1 MIKKIELISELNKRI
16 NDSLICLVQ
25 DSVTEGKEHYIYTYL
40 TSNYNFILTVNDS
53 FVENDCSTLDLINK
67 DFIDTPIFQG
77 FYGEVF
83 NVATISEPKYAT
95 YLSYFE
101 KEHIEVDYSKPIYM
115 IKNDDFHELT
125 FIKEESDG
133 MYAVSSEFGD
143 LYLLDLNGRDSEG
156 DFLATNHNN
165 ESLSKI
171 FEEESGYL
179 FLGQVNGPK
188 YMSQKAKRI
197 IKNYTDIGYDENEYI
212 QVLPVINFKI
222 GNVLFDTIIVDGE
235 REEVG
240 VKVNRTKTDKY
251 KHLSVPKTIENEDS
265 YEFEKSIFEDI
276 PKEFKKENRENTVN
290 FEKDHELFFEDDVI
304 WDEEIEIEL
313 FNNENEDDLDDL
325 DDLDEEIDLDE
336 EDL

>member
-25 DSVTEGKEHYIYTYL
+25 DTVTEGKEHYIYTYL
-40 TSNYNFILTVNDS
+40 TSNYNFSLTINDS
-53 FVENDCSTLDLINK
+53 FVEGDCSTLDLINK
-67 DFIDTPIFQG
+67 DFIETPIFQG

-101 KEHIEVDYSKPIYM
+101 KEKIEIDYLKPIYM
-115 IKNDDFHELT
+115 IKNDDFYELT

-133 MYAVSSEFGD
+133 MYAVSTEFGD
-143 LYLLDLNGRDSEG
+143 LYLLDLNGRDNEG
-156 DFLATNHNN
+156 SFVATNHNN

-188 YMSQKAKRI
+188 YMSQKAKKI

-212 QVLPVINFKI
+212 QILPVINFKI
-222 GNVLFDTIIVDGE
+222 GTVLFDTIIVDGE

-240 VKVNRTKTDKY
+240 VKINRTKTEKY
-251 KHLSVPKTIENEDS
+251 KHLSVPKVIENEGS
-265 YEFEKSIFEDI
+265 YNVDDSIFEDI
-276 PKEFKKENRENTVN
+276 PKEFNKGNRESTVS
-290 FEKDHELFFEDDVI
+290 FEKDHELFFEEDII

-313 FNNENEDDLDDL
+313 FNDDDD
-325 DDLDEEIDLDE
+325 DDLDEEIDLEE